1 MDLDTIIENYVA
13 VWNESDP
20 QRRRER
26 IRSVWAEDG
35 VTCYRLLE
43 ARGYEAIEGRVV
55 GSWDK
60 WLRDGKYTF
69 RPARSAH
76 HHDIIKFDFVMVTVP
91 EGQVEARGLSFLLL
105 DSNGSIRFD
114 YQFNPTANEA
124 RSFVDLYL
132 AVLNE
137 PLDDRRSQLLSEL
150 WASDA
155 IYVGENF
162 VKYGHSEIAAK
173 AAELNEATRKKDCL
187 FKTAG
192 ASHAHHNFVR
202 FTWKVEK
209 QLGGDVITAGSDLVI
224 LDEQG
229 RIRRDYQFDEPMC

>member
-1 MDLDTIIENYVA
+1 MNLENIIENYVA

-20 QRRRER
+20 ERRRER
-26 IRSVWAEDG
+26 IRSVWAQDG
-35 VTCYRLLE
+35 VTCYRLLD

-69 RPARSAH
+69 RPARYAQ

-91 EGQVEARGLSFLLL
+91 EGKVEARGLSFLLL
-105 DSNGSIRFD
+105 DLNGRIRFD
-114 YQFNPTANEA
+114 YQFNPTADEA
-124 RSFVDLYL
+124 GSFVDRYL

-137 PLDDRRSQLLSEL
+137 PLDDRRRQLLSEL
-150 WASDA
+150 WTSDA
-155 IYVGENF
+155 TYVGEKF
-162 VKYGHSEIAAK
+162 VKYGQSEIAAK
-173 AAELNEATRKKDCL
+173 AAESSEATQRKDCL

-192 ASHAHHNFVR
+192 ASHAHHNLVR
-202 FTWKVEK
+202 FTWQVEK
-209 QLGGDVITAGSDLVI
+209 QRGGDIIAVGSELVI

-229 RIRRDYQFDEPMC
+229 RILRDYQFDEPIR